1 MALLSPALLAPAVP
15 SFEAGP
21 LFMGLAGGLALFLFG
36 MELLA
41 DSLKATAGDRMKA
54 ILARLTTNR
63 LVGVLTG
70 GFVTAIVQSSSVT
83 TVLVIGFISAGLM
96 SLAQAVGVIL
106 GAGIGTTVTAQ
117 VIAFKVTHFALLFIA
132 VGYAVSFLAR
142 RDSWRQHGRSLLG
155 LGLVFF
161 GMFVMG
167 EAMVPLRDHAPFL
180 EWMSRMEHPLLGILA
195 GAAFT
200 AVIQSSSATTGVV
213 IVLASQGLVSLPAG
227 IALIFGANIG
237 TCVTALLASIGRPRE
252 ALRAAVLHT
261 LFKVVGV
268 ALWLRFIPQMAE
280 LVGRVADDPS
290 RQIAHAHTLFNVAN
304 TLVFLPLSGLFLRVV
319 EAVVPD
325 RPVRE
330 EDRVRAKYLDEGL
343 VSTPA
348 LALDRARLEILHMG
362 DTVREM
368 LERIFPGLTSG
379 SEQDLRR
386 VERLDDR
393 VDTLHGHIVT
403 YLGRISRANLSEA
416 QTAEFLKLMEAANS
430 LENIGD
436 VVETNLVQLGRS
448 RIQQRLRI
456 SPATQEVLREF
467 HAKVA
472 LALDQ
477 ALLAVTQRNPD
488 AARMVLDMKPEV
500 RELADSVTRHEARRL
515 VAEEPNRL
523 PAYTLEIDTLENL
536 KRVYYFCRRMARA
549 GFPEA
554 ADLS

>member
-1 MALLSPALLAPAVP
+1 
-15 SFEAGP
+15 
-21 LFMGLAGGLALFLFG
+21 
-36 MELLA
+36 
-41 DSLKATAGDRMKA
+41 
-54 ILARLTTNR
+54 
-63 LVGVLTG
+63 
-70 GFVTAIVQSSSVT
+70 
-83 TVLVIGFISAGLM
+83 
-96 SLAQAVGVIL
+96 
-106 GAGIGTTVTAQ
+106 
-117 VIAFKVTHFALLFIA
+117 

>member
-1 MALLSPALLAPAVP
+1 MASFSPALLALAVP

-41 DSLKATAGDRMKA
+41 DSLRATAGDRMKA

-117 VIAFKVTHFALLFIA
+117 VIAFKVTHYALLFIA

-167 EAMVPLRDHAPFL
+167 EAMVPLRDHPPFL

-393 VDTLHGHIVT
+393 VDILHGHIVT
-403 YLGRISRANLSEA
+403 YLGRISRTNLSEA

-448 RIQQRLRI
+448 RIHQRLHI

-467 HAKVA
+467 HGKVA

-554 ADLS
+554 TELS